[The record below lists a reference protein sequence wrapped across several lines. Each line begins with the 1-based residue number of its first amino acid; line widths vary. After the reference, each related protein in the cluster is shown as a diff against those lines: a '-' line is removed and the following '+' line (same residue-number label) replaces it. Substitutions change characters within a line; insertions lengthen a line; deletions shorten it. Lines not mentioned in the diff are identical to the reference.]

1 MVENENVAK
10 RARNVRAKVVTVVE
24 HRKGLAKSKQPGH
37 GKPGNNTSCDHRC
50 LSHKDI
56 LVPLKIQ
63 FFEEIAR
70 DLTAF
75 LLTFQSDKPMAIF
88 LVGTFDQL
96 QQSFCSKFIRK
107 DVLSGTSTLAL
118 SKLNLSDSNNHVP
131 IS

>member
-10 RARNVRAKVVTVVE
+10 RSRNVRAKVVTVVE

-75 LLTFQSDKPMAIF
+75 LLTFQSDNILGGNF
-88 LVGTFDQL
+88 
-96 QQSFCSKFIRK
+96 
-107 DVLSGTSTLAL
+107 
-118 SKLNLSDSNNHVP
+118 
-131 IS
+131 